1 MILDLDKVVGV
12 AVDNQTDENNTP
24 RSVSRYFHLS
34 PLELLEER
42 GYIQW
47 GYQYQ
52 FPFSNI

>member
-34 PLELLEER
+34 PLELLEEQD
-42 GYIQW
+42 YIQW